1 MADFPPAT
9 KTVKPVAIFRHA
21 ASEGPGYFAT
31 YLDRRSV
38 PWRVVKMDEGEVVPG
53 NPREFG
59 GLVFMGGPMSVN
71 DDLPWIGPALALI
84 RSAVDA
90 GVPVLGHCLG
100 GQLIAKALGGA
111 VTRNPVKEIG
121 WGRVDVVEN
130 GAAGDWFGHGARS
143 FTSFHWHGETFS
155 IPPRATRILSSP
167 YCENQAFALGP
178 HLAMQC
184 HVEMT
189 PELIRAWCG
198 EWGKEVEALARSMPS
213 VQTPAQMTDDVEEK
227 TRTLNAIA
235 DRVYDHWIK
244 ALLVW

>member
-1 MADFPPAT
+1 
-9 KTVKPVAIFRHA
+9 VKPVAIFRHA

-31 YLDRRSV
+31 YLDRRSL
-38 PWRVVKMDEGEVVPG
+38 PWRVVKVDERETVPG
-53 NPREFG
+53 DPRDFS

-71 DDLPWIGPALALI
+71 DRLPWIASALGLI

-121 WGRVDVVEN
+121 WGQVDVVES
-130 GAAGDWFGHGARS
+130 GTAAQWFGHGVRS
-143 FTSFHWHGETFS
+143 FISFHWHSETFS
-155 IPPRATRILSSP
+155 IPPGAIRILSSTH
-167 YCENQAFALGP
+167 CANQAFALGP

-189 PELIRAWCG
+189 PELIRAWCR
-198 EWGKEVEALARSMPS
+198 EWEKEVEALARRVRS
-213 VQTPAQMTDDVEEK
+213 VQTPGEMTASVEER
-227 TRTLNAIA
+227 TRTLNAVA
-235 DRVYDHWIK
+235 ERVYDQWVNGL
-244 ALLVW
+244 A